1 MTPKVITSLSGRKM
15 YFRDALSIKVL
26 KAFGRGD
33 FAVDLGGAVKNLVQ
47 DRTVVF
53 DSVHG

>member
-1 MTPKVITSLSGRKM
+1 M